1 MGEAGS
7 ELKDRAHHRR
17 GTDKHDGVELFSG
30 PTWRQR
36 NTITASKIP
45 FHWNRAVMPPPSE
58 KAFRLSRA
66 MEHTSARAA
75 AIRAVEAGR
84 MP

>member
-17 GTDKHDGVELFSG
+17 GTDKHDGVELF
-30 PTWRQR
+30 QR
-36 NTITASKIP
+36 PHLEAEEHDHGQQNTP
-45 FHWNRAVMPPPSE
+45 E

-75 AIRAVEAGR
+75 AMRAVEAGR